1 MKKVCILLMF
11 SSLAISPILA
21 QDDASFSVEISND
34 SILMGNMFKVVF
46 TLAEGQG
53 NDFQAPRF
61 TGFDVVS
68 GPNVSSSFSM
78 MNGQTNQT
86 VSYTYY
92 LKPIDVGNYYIE
104 PASIAVNGAIL
115 ETIPKEVTVVPNPD
129 GIIQEPERQAN
140 DPFNFR
146 FEMDDFP
153 WPQFPS
159 LEFDIPEFDERP
171 KEAPKKK
178 RKTYKL

>member
-11 SSLAISPILA
+11 SLMTTTSILS
-21 QDDASFSVEISND
+21 QNGASFSVEISND
-34 SILMGNMFKVVF
+34 SILMGNMFKVIF

-53 NDFQAPRF
+53 DDFQAPRF
-61 TGFDVVS
+61 SGFDVIS

-78 MNGQTNQT
+78 MNGQTSQT
-86 VSYTYY
+86 VAYTYY
-92 LKPIDVGNYYIE
+92 LKPRDIGNYYIE
-104 PASIAVNGAIL
+104 PASIAVDGGIL
-115 ETIPKEVTVVPNPD
+115 ETIPQSVVVVPNPD
-129 GIIQEPERQAN
+129 GIIQGPERQSN

-159 LEFDIPEFDERP
+159 FEFDMPEFKEMP